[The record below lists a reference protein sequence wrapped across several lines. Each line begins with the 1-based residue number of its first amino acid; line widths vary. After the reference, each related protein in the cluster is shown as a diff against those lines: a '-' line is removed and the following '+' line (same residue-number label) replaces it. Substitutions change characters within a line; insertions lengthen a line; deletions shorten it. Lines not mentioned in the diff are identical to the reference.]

1 MDVNG
6 NNTIKKALERR
17 QTTGLPSNF
26 SFRMMEQVRAE
37 ALKMERRRKRILS
50 LIHISEPTRRS

>member
-37 ALKMERRRKRILS
+37 ALKMERRRKRITVFS
-50 LIHISEPTRRS
+50 

>member
-37 ALKMERRRKRILS
+37 ALKWKDEENGS
-50 LIHISEPTRRS
+50 LFFL